1 MTRKARDHNKH
12 VILAA
17 LPGTRKEIQIAT
29 GLSKTCVQR
38 WITRLHEAR
47 IIRISK
53 WVKPTPESQPTG
65 FYRIGSAPD
74 AVCKLKPLTNTQ
86 KVNRWRAR
94 LKQRDPEAYE
104 LLMKKS
110 VARIWEHAAKTSRR
124 DPLMAALYGQP
135 VINTNRE

>member
-1 MTRKARDHNKH
+1 MRRKRDHNKH
-12 VILAA
+12 IVLAA
-17 LPGTRKEIQIAT
+17 LPGTRKDVENAT

-38 WITRLHEAR
+38 WISQLHKDR
-47 IIRISK
+47 VVRISK
-53 WVKPTPESQPTG
+53 WVKPTLTSPPTA

-74 AVCKLKPLTNTQ
+74 APCKLKPLTTRE
-86 KVNRWRAR
+86 KVYRWRKR
-94 LKQRDPEAYE
+94 LKDRDPEAYE

-110 VARIWEHAAKTSRR
+110 VARIWVHAAKTSRR